1 MNLQRRQ
8 LLGLAAGAASVA
20 LLPRIAVAQPYPSR
34 PVRLVAAFPAGGTS
48 DIISR
53 LVGKWLSERLGQ
65 PVVVENRPGAG
76 ANIGTEAVVRAPPD
90 GYTLLMVTTSNT
102 VSPSL
107 YERLN
112 YNFIRDISPVATV
125 ARVPIVMEVNPSFPV
140 KTVPEFIAYAKA
152 RSGKINMASGGNGGS
167 GHMSGELFMMMTG
180 VNLGHVPYRGA
191 APALAALLGGQVDVM
206 FDQMTS
212 SIGYIRAGQL
222 RALGVATAARVEM
235 LPEVPAVCESVP
247 GYEASSWY
255 GIGAPRK
262 TPVEIVERLNRE
274 INAALADHKLRA
286 RLADLGAEPLSLAPN
301 EFEKFVIAET
311 EKWGKVVKTAGIKA
325 D

>member
-180 VNLGHVPYRGA
+180 VNLVHVPYRGA
-191 APALAALLGGQVDVM
+191 APALADLLGGQVDVM